1 MRYLPHTREEVQRML
16 QVIGVSSIDALFEPI
31 PTEARLDRPLAV
43 PPALAEPELMRLMQ
57 ELALENRGVGLLSFL
72 GAGLY
77 AHHIPPAVD
86 QLLLRSEFY
95 TAYTPYQPEVAQGT
109 LQAIWEFQTI
119 VSELFG
125 LPLANASMYD
135 GATAAAEA
143 AQMARRLTRRDT
155 VLVSECVHPEYR
167 ETIGTYVSGQGDGT
181 AVFVPVGSDG
191 AFDTQRLLERVDDRT
206 AVCVV
211 GYPSFFGTVKDLA
224 PLARALH
231 ERGAL
236 LVTSTSE
243 PYALGVVE
251 SPGAQ
256 GADVATGEGQPLATP
271 PNFGGP
277 GVGLFACR
285 DDRKYLQQLPG
296 RICGETIDK
305 HGKRGFVLTLST
317 REQHIRRERA
327 TSNICTNQG
336 LIALALTIRSSML
349 GKVGLQQVARAC
361 LSKARYLAEAIA
373 ALDGYSLAF
382 DAPFFNEF
390 AVRVE
395 GGSAAAVHRALVD
408 GGIVAG
414 LDLGR
419 ISAVAGEPRSEL
431 LLLAVTERHRRQD
444 LDRLVEALA
453 KAPRR

>member
-1 MRYLPHTREEVQRML
+1 MRYLPHTEAEVAEML
-16 QVIGVSSIDALFEPI
+16 SVIGVPTVDALFDSLPKS
-31 PTEARLDRPLAV
+31 ARLERPLSIAD
-43 PPALAEPELMRLMQ
+43 PLSEPELMKLMQ
-57 ELALENRGVGLLSFL
+57 ALAAENRGCSLLSFL

-125 LPLANASMYD
+125 LPLSNASMYD

-143 AQMARRLTRRDT
+143 AQMARRLTRRDR

-167 ETIGTYVSGQGDGT
+167 ATIVTYLSELPADHVVQ
-181 AVFVPVGSDG
+181 VPIGKAG
-191 AFDTQRLLERVDDRT
+191 AFDEQTLLDQVDDAT
-206 AVCVV
+206 AACII
-211 GYPSFFGTVKDLA
+211 GYPSFFGSVADPTR
-224 PLARALH
+224 LARELH
-231 ERGAL
+231 ERGVL
-236 LVTSTSE
+236 LVTSTTE
-243 PYALGVVE
+243 PYALGVLE
-251 SPGAQ
+251 PPGTL
-256 GADVATGEGQPLATP
+256 GADIATGEGQPLATA

-296 RICGETIDK
+296 RIAGETVDK
-305 HGKRGFVLTLST
+305 HGKRGFVLTLAT

-336 LIALALTIRSSML
+336 LIALALTIRTSML
-349 GKVGLQQVARAC
+349 GRVGLQKTAEAC
-361 LSKARYLAEAIA
+361 LAKAHYLSSRLA
-373 ALDGYSLAF
+373 ALDGYSLAY

-390 AVRVE
+390 AVRVR
-395 GGSAAAVHRALVD
+395 GGSAAKVHAALEQC
-408 GGIVAG
+408 GILAG
-414 LDLGR
+414 LDLSRCPTPCGTR
-419 ISAVAGEPRSEL
+419 PDDL
-431 LLLAVTERHRRQD
+431 LLLAVTESHTKDD
-444 LDRLVEALA
+444 LDRLVAALDEA
-453 KAPRR
+453 R